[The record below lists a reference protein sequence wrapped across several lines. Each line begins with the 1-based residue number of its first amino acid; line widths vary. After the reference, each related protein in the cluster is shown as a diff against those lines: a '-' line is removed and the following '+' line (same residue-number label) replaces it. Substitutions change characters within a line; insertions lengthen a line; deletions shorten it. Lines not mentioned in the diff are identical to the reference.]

1 MQHLLSTELA
11 LLENELARKS
21 EPSGPAVHLLQRHT
35 QAARVQSEADCK
47 HLETT
52 VQAAQRE
59 HAAADAAVCAALQ
72 LAQQE
77 LREQQELL
85 SASRQE
91 LLRSQEAARHRAT
104 LLPPAAIAPGT
115 VGRDGGSPSAGS
127 TACSVEEH
135 VDPQALAAVARSLYE
150 ALEPEAEEREAALAP
165 AAAAAATDGCQQAPN
180 GAPEGGTPPAAAA
193 AATDQQAPG
202 GGAPT
207 GDGPAPLWSGLETAT
222 PMETAQALSEVL
234 AWRSLQMQIGHVA
247 DAVSCLQCVPLGS
260 SVPMGS
266 GPVCGPAAADCD
278 AAWHVQPA
286 GASARPGFA
295 TPSTG
300 GVSAGP
306 DVVSRLRR
314 LQCGAPRTHVP
325 TARPHVPTARPR
337 VPTARPIARAAGRP
351 PTRPPARPPARP
363 LTDPPRVAAAAER
376 SLPTPL
382 ALPPRK
388 GARGKLGAFDSPEP
402 ARRGSHSGGSRSMLA
417 DRSRATA
424 NAMPAPNGGPT
435 ERVGGGMA
443 MPKGKAHLVFRPT
456 AAGLCLAS
464 EADERTPAGESG
476 SGPLISPV
484 CDDVFRA
491 RNDSAEERGAHSACW
506 YAGT

>member
-11 LLENELARKS
+11 LLENELARRS

-35 QAARVQSEADCK
+35 EAARVQSEADCK
-47 HLETT
+47 HLEAT

-59 HAAADAAVCAALQ
+59 HAAADAAVSTALQ

-85 SASRQE
+85 SASREE
-91 LLRSQEAARHRAT
+91 LLRSQEAARGT

-115 VGRDGGSPSAGS
+115 VGHDGGSPSAGS
-127 TACSVEEH
+127 TAWSVEEH
-135 VDPQALAAVARSLYE
+135 VDPQALAAVARSLCE
-150 ALEPEAEEREAALAP
+150 ALEPEAEEPEAAVAP
-165 AAAAAATDGCQQAPN
+165 AAAAAAADGCP
-180 GAPEGGTPPAAAA
+180 PEGGTPPAAAA
-193 AATDQQAPG
+193 AATEQQAPGGAPG

-222 PMETAQALSEVL
+222 TMETAQALSEVL

-266 GPVCGPAAADCD
+266 GPVSGPAAAGCD
-278 AAWHVQPA
+278 AAWLAQPA

-314 LQCGAPRTHVP
+314 LQCGAPRHVP
-325 TARPHVPTARPR
+325 TARTR
-337 VPTARPIARAAGRP
+337 VATARPIARAAGHPPTHSLTHPPTARGRSCRAQPFDAVGSATAQGRARQAWRVRFPGARTPRP
-351 PTRPPARPPARP
+351 PPWRVTVNARRP
-363 LTDPPRVAAAAER
+363 LPGHGQRDARSQWKADGASGGRNGDAQGQGTL
-376 SLPTPL
+376 SLP
-382 ALPPRK
+382 
-388 GARGKLGAFDSPEP
+388 
-402 ARRGSHSGGSRSMLA
+402 A
-417 DRSRATA
+417 DGCRA
-424 NAMPAPNGGPT
+424 AP
-435 ERVGGGMA
+435 
-443 MPKGKAHLVFRPT
+443 
-456 AAGLCLAS
+456 GL
-464 EADERTPAGESG
+464 
-476 SGPLISPV
+476 
-484 CDDVFRA
+484 
-491 RNDSAEERGAHSACW
+491 
-506 YAGT
+506 